1 MDVVKKRNLTDICKG
16 FFLLSHPG
24 PVLFHVLVVALLAL
38 LAGWPHPSWPT
49 LVLLVLAHA
58 AMQISIAT
66 FNDYHD
72 RYHDARGKKN
82 KPIVSGLVRSHE
94 ALIVSIALMVIMF
107 VLLLPFKGLALL
119 ISLLYLA
126 CGQAYNLGVKSTP
139 FSGVMFAIAFPL
151 IPVYA
156 FVGMGRSSPLVFW
169 QVPIVALL
177 GVAVNLANSL
187 PDIKEDA
194 ANHEHT
200 LAVVLGMKRSLL
212 VCALLPLLALVFI
225 IVLAATS
232 LVPLQ
237 LWLLASIALIVVIA
251 DILLFVITLR
261 SRAQPGK
268 PYFYLFTLTCF
279 LLAAGWLLSA
289 LFNQF

>member
-24 PVLFHVLVVALLAL
+24 PVLFHVLVVALLAV
-38 LAGWPHPSWPT
+38 LAGWPHPSWPA
-49 LVLLVLAHA
+49 LILLVTAHA
-58 AMQISIAT
+58 AMQLSIAM

-72 RYHDARGKKN
+72 RYHDARGKKR
-82 KPIVSGLVRSHE
+82 KPIVIGLVRPRE
-94 ALIVSIALMVIMF
+94 ALLASIALMVIMF

-119 ISLLYLA
+119 VSLLYLA

-156 FVGMGRSSPLVFW
+156 FVGMGHLIPLVFW
-169 QVPIVALL
+169 QLPIVALL

-187 PDIKEDA
+187 PDIKEDV
-194 ANHEHT
+194 ANHERT
-200 LAVVLGMKRSLL
+200 LAVVLGMNRSLL
-212 VCALLPLLALVFI
+212 VCLLLPLLALTLI
-225 IVLAATS
+225 IVLAATN

-237 LWLLASIALIVVIA
+237 RWLMIAIAVVVVIA
-251 DILLFVITLR
+251 DILLFVITV
-261 SRAQPGK
+261 RAQPGK

-289 LFNQF
+289 LR